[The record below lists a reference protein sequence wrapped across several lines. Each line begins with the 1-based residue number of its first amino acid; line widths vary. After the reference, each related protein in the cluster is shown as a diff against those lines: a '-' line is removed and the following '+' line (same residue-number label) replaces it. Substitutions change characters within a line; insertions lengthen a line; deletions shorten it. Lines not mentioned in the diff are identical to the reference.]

1 MKKCKNLTISPEMLE
16 TIKSQ
21 GVALLTLILLVFEI
35 NNREIIRNN
44 AALVSFGGFKF
55 EAQRLV
61 IL

>member
-44 AALVSFGGFKF
+44 AALVSFYINCAN
-55 EAQRLV
+55 ET
-61 IL
+61 